1 MITPQEARALREN
14 AARGPWRTDEHPYMD
29 GQSIYQR
36 KGLVI
41 AKHVSGCNADLI
53 VAAPELAE
61 LVANLRYEYAVQIP
75 HPHDGWAFIFTDHET
90 DERSM
95 TPHPHWADW
104 EDNLDDARCAAE
116 GVDGARIVRRL
127 VGDVEVVE

>member
-1 MITPQEARALREN
+1 MS
-14 AARGPWRTDEHPYMD
+14 H
-29 GQSIYQR
+29 
-36 KGLVI
+36 
-41 AKHVSGCNADLI
+41 
-53 VAAPELAE
+53 
-61 LVANLRYEYAVQIP
+61 YEYAVQIP
-75 HPHDGWAFIFTDHET
+75 HPLGGWSYIMIDPET

-127 VGDVEVVE
+127 VSDVEVVE